1 MRNVLYVVYIGNN
14 TLYVERSLG
23 DAYVFVAEMC
33 RCAVGQIPEG
43 VMSVEYKIS
52 RRF

>member
-1 MRNVLYVVYIGNN
+1 MRNVLYVVYVGSN

-23 DAYVFVAEMC
+23 DAYGLVAQMF

-43 VMSVEYKIS
+43 VMIVEYKLTK
-52 RRF
+52 RF